1 METFKLKDNEEYILL
16 NNLLQVMSYVG
27 SGGEA
32 KVRIQNEEV
41 VVNEEIETRVRK
53 KLRSGDIIKLGSESC
68 KISSCF
74 FINIIFMS

>member
-41 VVNEEIETRVRK
+41 MVNEEIETRVRK

-68 KISSCF
+68 KISS
-74 FINIIFMS
+74 